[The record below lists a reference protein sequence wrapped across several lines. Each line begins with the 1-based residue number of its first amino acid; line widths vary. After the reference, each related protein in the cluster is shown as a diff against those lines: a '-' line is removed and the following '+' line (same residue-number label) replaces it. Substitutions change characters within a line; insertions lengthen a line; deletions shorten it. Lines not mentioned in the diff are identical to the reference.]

1 MLVLVLLAVLLGGVG
16 WYYSSVL
23 LKPVRGFD
31 CPDRVVAVRD
41 GEVWLAP
48 SRWAG
53 QPGEWGLRWAGGL
66 ARVGPVL
73 PALGSSP
80 GAALDP
86 SAEPALEP
94 VAGMPGGVV
103 RRPLRPGPVPP
114 VGPVMV
120 DAGLYDA
127 DPSARGLAFET
138 VPVAAP
144 LGDCPAWFVPATGST
159 WVIAVHGRGVDHR
172 ECLRVLPVPHR
183 LGHPVLAISYRN
195 DIGAPASPDGHYHL
209 GDTEWQDL
217 AASVEYAL
225 AHGATGLVLYG
236 WSMGAAI
243 IGAFLNRAPDALASP
258 VRAVVWD
265 SPMLDWRAT
274 LRLQASQR
282 HLPPGLTPLATA
294 VTRRRIGID
303 FDQFDLVRR
312 PPARRPPTL
321 LLHGDSDTGVP
332 VQTSRALA
340 AEATRLGWPL
350 RYVEVAG
357 AEHTAN
363 WNVDPARYESA
374 VADFLTEY
382 ASGES

>member
-1 MLVLVLLAVLLGGVG
+1 LSVLVLLVLAVLLGGVG

-23 LKPVRGFD
+23 LRPVRD
-31 CPDRVVAVRD
+31 LEYPDQVVAVRD
-41 GEVWLAP
+41 GEVWLSP
-48 SRWAG
+48 GRWVE
-53 QPGEWGLRWAGGL
+53 QPGEWGLRWPGGL
-66 ARVGPVL
+66 AHVGPVL
-73 PALGSSP
+73 G
-80 GAALDP
+80 
-86 SAEPALEP
+86 P
-94 VAGMPGGVV
+94 VAAGVV

-120 DAGLYDA
+120 DAGLFDP
-127 DPSARGLAFET
+127 DPSTRGLAFET
-138 VPVAAP
+138 VSVPAP
-144 LGDCPAWFVPATGST
+144 LGDCPAWFVPGTGST
-159 WVIAVHGRGVDHR
+159 WLIAVHGRGVDHR
-172 ECLRVLPVPHR
+172 ECLRVLPVPHS

-209 GDTEWQDL
+209 GDSEWQDL

-243 IGAFLNRAPDALASP
+243 IGAYLNRAPDALLSP

-274 LRLQASQR
+274 LRLQAHRR

-294 VTRRRIGID
+294 ITRRRIGID
-303 FDQFDLVRR
+303 FDQFDLVRH

-321 LLHGDSDTGVP
+321 LFHGDADTAVP
-332 VQTSRALA
+332 VATSRALA
-340 AEATRLGWPL
+340 AEAPRLGWPL
-350 RYVEVAG
+350 HYVEVPG

-374 VADFLTEY
+374 VAQFLTEH
-382 ASGES
+382 AAPARP

>member
-1 MLVLVLLAVLLGGVG
+1 MLVLLALAVLFGGVG

-23 LKPVRGFD
+23 LRPVRGLEY
-31 CPDRVVAVRD
+31 PDRVVAVRD
-41 GEVWLAP
+41 GEVWLSP
-48 SRWAG
+48 SRWAE
-53 QPGEWGLRWAGGL
+53 QPGEWGVRWPGGV
-66 ARVGPVL
+66 AQVGPVL
-73 PALGSSP
+73 PATGESVP
-80 GAALDP
+80 GAALG
-86 SAEPALEP
+86 P
-94 VAGMPGGVV
+94 VAGVPDGVV
-103 RRPLRPGPVPP
+103 RRQLRPGPVPP

-120 DAGLYDA
+120 DAGLIDP

-138 VPVAAP
+138 VRVAAP
-144 LGDCPAWFVPATGST
+144 LGDCPAWLVPATGST
-159 WVIAVHGRGVDHR
+159 WLIAVHGRGVDHR

-183 LGHPVLAISYRN
+183 LGHPGLAISYRN
-195 DIGAPASPDGHYHL
+195 DVGAPASPDGHYHL

-217 AASVEYAL
+217 AAAVEYAL
-225 AHGATGLVLYG
+225 ANGATGLVLYG

-243 IGAFLNRAPDALASP
+243 TGAFLNRAPDALVSP

-274 LRLQASQR
+274 LRLQASRR

-303 FDQFDLVRR
+303 FDQFDLVRN

-321 LLHGDSDTGVP
+321 LFHGDADTAVP
-332 VQTSRALA
+332 VRTSRALA
-340 AEATRLGWPL
+340 AEARRLGWPL

-363 WNVDPARYESA
+363 WNVDPAAYESA
-374 VADFLTEY
+374 VADFLTEH
-382 ASGES
+382 APPHP

>member
-1 MLVLVLLAVLLGGVG
+1 VLVLLLLAVLLGGVG

-23 LKPVRGFD
+23 LRPVRD
-31 CPDRVVAVRD
+31 LEYPDRVLAVRD
-41 GEVWLAP
+41 GEVWLSP
-48 SRWAG
+48 SRWAE
-53 QPGEWGLRWAGGL
+53 QPGEWGLRWPDGL
-66 ARVGPVL
+66 AQVGPVL
-73 PALGSSP
+73 ESP
-80 GAALDP
+80 GEQLSSTDP
-86 SAEPALEP
+86 AIGP
-94 VAGMPGGVV
+94 VPGVPGGVV
-103 RRPLRPGPVPP
+103 RRPARPGPVPP

-120 DAGLYDA
+120 DAGLFDP
-127 DPSARGLAFET
+127 DPSARGLAFAT
-138 VPVAAP
+138 VPVPAP
-144 LGDCPAWFVPATGST
+144 LGDCPAWLVPATGST
-159 WVIAVHGRGVDHR
+159 WLIAVHGRGVDHR

-195 DIGAPASPDGHYHL
+195 DVGAPASPDGHYHL

-243 IGAFLNRAPDALASP
+243 IGAYLNRAPEALLSP

-274 LRLQASQR
+274 LRLQASRR

-294 VTRRRIGID
+294 ITRRRIGID

-321 LLHGDSDTGVP
+321 LFHGDADTAVP
-332 VQTSRALA
+332 VATSRALA
-340 AEATRLGWPL
+340 AEAPRLGWPL
-350 RYVEVAG
+350 RYVEVPG

-382 ASGES
+382 APAHP